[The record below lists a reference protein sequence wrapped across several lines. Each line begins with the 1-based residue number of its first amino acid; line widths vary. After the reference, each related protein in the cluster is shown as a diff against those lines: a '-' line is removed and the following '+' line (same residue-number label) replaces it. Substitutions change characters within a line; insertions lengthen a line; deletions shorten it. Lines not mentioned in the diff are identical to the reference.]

1 MTTRTTSDPTFH
13 GRRHRGRGLAAFGL
27 FDERTGHAQRGRH
40 MLLRRPDDF
49 VERRLDAT
57 SPQPDQDAL
66 RAVEHPCAATVSPQ
80 ARG

>member
-1 MTTRTTSDPTFH
+1 VTPLFTRDGGGIEVGGF
-13 GRRHRGRGLAAFGL
+13 AAFGQ
-27 FDERTGHAQRGRH
+27 FDERARHAQRGHH

-66 RAVEHPCAATVSPQ
+66 RAVEHPCAAGVSPWS
-80 ARG
+80 GG